1 MDKGKFVSLY
11 DWKGA
16 FGASAAPFDYIKSM
30 LSHAADGAAFWNG
43 GSMLSDSEKA
53 LAEMMA
59 AQFMDKGDAAAAEP
73 AEGTV
78 KITFFEKGMQFD
90 GCFAIDEYMIQRKDG
105 TPVDAGFGADFNDAG
120 GPVASW
126 VWFSRP
132 VNGPVKAKFE
142 ERFNGSFDEEG
153 LRMDIPTED
162 FLAFADSGAWNAFAV
177 EDDEDDQVLF
187 E

>member
-16 FGASAAPFDYIKSM
+16 FGASVAPFDYIKSM

-78 KITFFEKGMQFD
+78 KITFFEKGN
-90 GCFAIDEYMIQRKDG
+90 
-105 TPVDAGFGADFNDAG
+105 TVDSSIEGI
-120 GPVASW
+120 AS
-126 VWFSRP
+126 RLT
-132 VNGPVKAKFE
+132 N
-142 ERFNGSFDEEG
+142 
-153 LRMDIPTED
+153 T
-162 FLAFADSGAWNAFAV
+162 
-177 EDDEDDQVLF
+177 
-187 E
+187 

>member
-1 MDKGKFVSLY
+1 
-11 DWKGA
+11 
-16 FGASAAPFDYIKSM
+16 
-30 LSHAADGAAFWNG
+30 
-43 GSMLSDSEKA
+43 MLSDSEKA

-59 AQFMDKGDAAAAEP
+59 AQFMDAAAVEP

-78 KITFFEKGMQFD
+78 KITFFEKGNTVDSSIEGIASRMQFD

-132 VNGPVKAKFE
+132 VNGPVRAKFE
-142 ERFNGSFDEEG
+142 ERFNGTFDEEG
-153 LRMDIPTED
+153 LRMDIPTDD

-177 EDDEDDQVLF
+177 EDDEDNQVLF